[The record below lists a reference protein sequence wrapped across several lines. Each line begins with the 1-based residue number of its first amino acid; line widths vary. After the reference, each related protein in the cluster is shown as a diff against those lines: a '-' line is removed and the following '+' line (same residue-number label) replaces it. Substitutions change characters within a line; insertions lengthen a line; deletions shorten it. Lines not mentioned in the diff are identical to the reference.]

1 MYDFVII
8 GAGTAGCALAER
20 LSGDGNTRVLLL
32 EAGGPDRSFKIHMPA
47 GLSELVPGG
56 PENWEYETEAEP
68 HLENRRLYWPRG
80 KVLGGSSSINAMC
93 YIRGQHQD
101 YDHWAELGNEGW
113 SFADVL
119 PYFRLSEDQ
128 ERGEDAYHGVGGPL
142 AVSDL
147 RYRNPLTD
155 AFLESARA
163 AGHPANDDFNGPR
176 QEGVGRYQVT
186 QRNGRRCSTAVAYLR
201 PAMDR
206 SNLTVLTRALATRVL
221 FDGRR
226 AVGVEYRH
234 AGRTVRAD
242 AAREVLLAGGA
253 VNSPQL
259 LMLSG
264 IGPAAH
270 LVEHGID
277 TVADLPGVG
286 DNLHDHLDVCVN
298 YATDAAG
305 TYNFN
310 TVQQLAV
317 ALRYLFTRNGPGT
330 SNAAE
335 AGGFMRT
342 REDLDRPDVQLH
354 FLPANMEQHG
364 RIEVSEKGM
373 TLHVCVLRPES
384 RGRIRL
390 ASPDPAAHPAIFPN
404 YLDSEADLAVM
415 VEGVR
420 IARRIFQS
428 GPLAHLSGRELHPG
442 PEVTGDEG
450 LRSFVRRRAETI
462 YHPVGTCRMGT
473 DDRAV
478 VDPEL
483 KVHGLEGLRVIDAS
497 VMPQLVSGNTNAP
510 TLMIAEKAV
519 DMILGTPRVSR
530 QAAEAELD

>member
-1 MYDFVII
+1 MYDFVIV

-20 LSGDGNTRVLLL
+20 LSADGSTRVLLL

-56 PENWEYETEAEP
+56 PENWEYETQPEP

-93 YIRGQHQD
+93 YIRGARED
-101 YDHWAELGNEGW
+101 YDHWAALGNSGW

-128 ERGEDAYHGVGGPL
+128 EHGEDEFHGVAGPL

-163 AGHPANDDFNGPR
+163 AGHPSNDDFNGPR
-176 QEGVGRYQVT
+176 QEGFGRYQVT
-186 QRNGRRCSTAVAYLR
+186 QRDGRRCSTAVAYLR
-201 PAMDR
+201 AAMDR
-206 SNLTVLTRALATRVL
+206 SNLTVLTDALASRVL

-226 AVGVEYRH
+226 ATGVEYRH
-234 AGRTVRAD
+234 KGQTVRAE

-264 IGPAAH
+264 VGPAAH
-270 LVEHGID
+270 LREHGID

-286 DNLHDHLDVCVN
+286 ENLQDHLDVCVN
-298 YATDAAG
+298 CATDASG

-310 TVQQLAV
+310 TLQRLGV

-335 AGGFMRT
+335 AGGFVRT
-342 REDLDRPDVQLH
+342 REDLERPDVQLH

-364 RIEVSEKGM
+364 RVPVSEKGM
-373 TLHVCVLRPES
+373 TLHLCALRPES

-390 ASPDPAAHPAIFPN
+390 ASADPASHAAIFPN
-404 YLDSEADLAVM
+404 YLDSEVDLAVM

-428 GPLAHLSGRELHPG
+428 GPLARLVGRELHPG
-442 PEVTGDEG
+442 PGVTDDEG
-450 LRSFVRRRAETI
+450 LKDFVRRRAETI
-462 YHPVGTCRMGT
+462 YHPVGTCRMGI
-473 DDRAV
+473 DDLAV

-483 KVHGLEGLRVIDAS
+483 KVQGLEGLRVVDAS

-519 DMILGTPRVSR
+519 DMILGTSRVSR
-530 QAAEAELD
+530 QATEATAG